1 MVSPMPYS
9 LRFIIALIAGAAGLA
24 LVAGV
29 VEHKQQSNESRIKA
43 EQLTGGSMVAGK
55 AALQHY
61 GCGGCHE
68 ISGLPE
74 ASGGVGPSLS
84 GIAVRTELAGHLQN
98 NPENMIRWVRDPQ
111 GVAPGN
117 GMPNLGVSER
127 DAKDMAAYL
136 YTLQPKMPPD

>member
-1 MVSPMPYS
+1 MPYS
-9 LRFIIALIAGAAGLA
+9 LRFVIALMAGAAALA
-24 LVAGV
+24 LAAGV
-29 VEHKQQSNESRIKA
+29 TEHEQQNRESRIKA

-55 AALQHY
+55 AALKHY

-68 ISGLPE
+68 IPGL
-74 ASGGVGPSLS
+74 ADANGGVGPSLA
-84 GIAVRTELAGHLQN
+84 GIAVRTELAGHLHNDPQ
-98 NPENMIRWVRDPQ
+98 NMIRWLRDPQ

>member
-1 MVSPMPYS
+1 MPYS
-9 LRFIIALIAGAAGLA
+9 LRFVLGLLAAGAVLAGITGTA
-24 LVAGV
+24 AYR
-29 VEHKQQSNESRIKA
+29 EDNRASRTMA
-43 EQLTGGSMVAGK
+43 EQLSGGDMMAGK
-55 AALQHY
+55 AALKRY

-68 ISGLPE
+68 IPGLPE

-84 GIAVRTELAGHLQN
+84 GIAVRAELAGHLPN
-98 NPENMIRWVRDPQ
+98 DPDNMIRWLRDPQ

-136 YTLQPKMPPD
+136 YTLQPTLPPP

>member
-9 LRFIIALIAGAAGLA
+9 LRFILALMAGAAGLA

-43 EQLTGGSMVAGK
+43 EQLPGGSMVAGK

-68 ISGLPE
+68 ISGLPA

-84 GIAVRTELAGHLQN
+84 GIAVRTELAGQLQN
-98 NPENMIRWVRDPQ
+98 NPENMIRWLRDPQ

-117 GMPNLGVSER
+117 
-127 DAKDMAAYL
+127 
-136 YTLQPKMPPD
+136 

>member
-9 LRFIIALIAGAAGLA
+9 LRFIIALLAGAAGLA
-24 LVAGV
+24 LVAGG

-84 GIAVRTELAGHLQN
+84 GIAVRSELDGHLLHN
-98 NPENMIRWVRDPQ
+98 
-111 GVAPGN
+111 
-117 GMPNLGVSER
+117 
-127 DAKDMAAYL
+127 
-136 YTLQPKMPPD
+136 

>member
-1 MVSPMPYS
+1 MPS
-9 LRFIIALIAGAAGLA
+9 SVRFVIAMMAGAAGLA
-24 LVAGV
+24 LVAGI
-29 VEHKQQSNESRIKA
+29 VEHKQQNEESRIKA

-55 AALQHY
+55 AALKTY

-68 ISGLPE
+68 ISGLPD
-74 ASGGVGPSLS
+74 ARGGVGPSLS

-98 NPENMIRWVRDPQ
+98 NPDNMLRWIRDPQ

-127 DAKDMAAYL
+127 DARDMAAYL
-136 YTLQPKMPPD
+136 YTLQPKLPPD

>member
-1 MVSPMPYS
+1 MPYS
-9 LRFIIALIAGAAGLA
+9 LRFIIALMAGAAGLA

-29 VEHKQQSNESRIKA
+29 VEHKQQSNESRIRA

-55 AALQHY
+55 AALKRY

-68 ISGLPE
+68 ISGLAE
-74 ASGGVGPSLS
+74 GSGGVGPSLS

-98 NPENMIRWVRDPQ
+98 NPENMIRWLRDPQ

-136 YTLQPKMPPD
+136 YTLQPKLPPD

>member
-1 MVSPMPYS
+1 MPYS
-9 LRFIIALIAGAAGLA
+9 LRFVIALMAGAALLA
-24 LVAGV
+24 LVAGIT
-29 VEHKQQSNESRIKA
+29 EHEQSNSESRIKA
-43 EQLTGGSMVAGK
+43 EQLTGGNVAAGK
-55 AALQHY
+55 QALKHY

-68 ISGLPE
+68 ITGLAE

-84 GIAVRTELAGHLQN
+84 GIAVRTELAGHLAN
-98 NPENMIRWVRDPQ
+98 SPDNMTRWLRDPQ

-136 YTLQPKMPPD
+136 YTLQPMLPTP